1 VAFSWSRFGS
11 WIIALVV
18 GAVYGLAGTI
28 AQSFLLGWL
37 PVGLV
42 LAIVGSA
49 ALLGAVRLLTGDRW
63 AALATGLGMMLAT
76 LIFSG
81 RGPGGSVI
89 VPATADGAFPVGVVW
104 TIAVPVL
111 VAIVVAWPD
120 LSGLRRPDAIDA
132 RDETAAPDAPDA
144 GTDATGTRLVP

>member
-1 VAFSWSRFGS
+1 MAFSWSRFGS
-11 WIIALVV
+11 WIIALIV

-37 PVGLV
+37 PLGLV
-42 LAIVGSA
+42 LAVVGSA
-49 ALLGAVRLLTGDRW
+49 ALLAAVRLLTTDRW

-89 VPATADGAFPVGVVW
+89 VPATAEGAFPSGVVW

-120 LSGLRRPDAIDA
+120 LSGLRSSEPLDVDDEAPVPD
-132 RDETAAPDAPDA
+132 TP
-144 GTDATGTRLVP
+144 GTGADTSRTRLNP